1 MMIIYIQLIL
11 IEGQDNVH
19 SNSSLGDQYAA
30 RGLALLNDNITMKL
44 VNTIGRYVPKELKED
59 IDKVSRFDIPFA
71 DITGKEKDWK
81 VIAN

>member
-1 MMIIYIQLIL
+1 
-11 IEGQDNVH
+11 
-19 SNSSLGDQYAA
+19 
-30 RGLALLNDNITMKL
+30 MKL